1 MKINYSI
8 SLKLTLIV
16 VLLSTG
22 VVISLAYFNIGGA
35 AERLDSSSD
44 KASDDFAESHSIIK
58 ALEEKIVKYF
68 DLNDTE
74 KLQKEVSNFSIFI
87 QNRSKVIKVMKI
99 NINTPGPN
107 GLKINISSDKNL
119 IGGASYPRNEKAYK
133 NGSTFYTVDTRGDN
147 ILTVISP
154 VNISGEIVGT
164 YEMVLLINLGNIPI
178 DPLIKNIVLSSF
190 VCILVL
196 VFSLLYLL
204 RKAIVKPI
212 IAFRDVAR
220 VIGTGDLNAK
230 INIDSRDE
238 LGELASA
245 FNEMTNDLKKSREK
259 IERYNKTLE
268 KVLKQKDEFIHQLGH
283 DLKNPLTPLVGLLPM
298 IIEREEDPKNKEQ
311 LCIIHQNV
319 EFMRDLIFETLELA
333 RLRSDNV
340 KFNFEPLNLFEEVE
354 KIIGTQKLFLDEHK
368 TIAKN
373 KVEKGIMVTADK
385 LRLVEIF
392 NNLISNAVKYTLEEG
407 GTITIAA
414 EEAKTSVK
422 ISVKDTGIGM
432 TKEQTSLIFDEFY
445 KADKAFH
452 DLHSSG
458 LGLSICK
465 RIVEKH
471 GGRIWVES
479 PGPGKGSTFYFTLK
493 KSI

>member
-1 MKINYSI
+1 MKVNYSI

-22 VVISLAYFNIGGA
+22 AIVSLAYFNIG
-35 AERLDSSSD
+35 EETELLDDSSD
-44 KASDDFAESHSIIK
+44 EASDDFAESHSVIK
-58 ALEEKIVKYF
+58 ALEEKIIKYF
-68 DLNDTE
+68 NLNDVE
-74 KLQKEVSNFSIFI
+74 KLQKEVEEVSDFT
-87 QNRSKVIKVMKI
+87 QNSSKAIRIMKL
-99 NINTPGPN
+99 NINTPGLN
-107 GLKINISSDKNL
+107 GLKINFSSDKSL
-119 IGGASYPRNEKAYK
+119 IGKTPDPRHEEVYK

-147 ILTVISP
+147 ILTIISP
-154 VNISGEIVGT
+154 VNISGQIVGT
-164 YEMVLLINLGNIPI
+164 YEMVLLINLGEVPI
-178 DPLIKNIVLSSF
+178 DPLVKNIVLFSF
-190 VCILVL
+190 ICILVL

-212 IAFRDVAR
+212 IAFRDASR
-220 VIGTGDLNAK
+220 VIGTGDLNTK

-245 FNEMTNDLKKSREK
+245 FNDMTSDLKKSREK

-333 RLRSDNV
+333 RLRSDKV

-354 KIIGTQKLFLDEHK
+354 KVIGTQKLFLDEHK
-368 TIAKN
+368 IIAKN
-373 KVEKGIMVTADK
+373 KVEKGIKIIADK

-392 NNLISNAVKYTLEEG
+392 NNLISNAVKYTPEDG
-407 GTITIAA
+407 GTITIDA
-414 EEAKTSVK
+414 EEAKSSIK
-422 ISVKDTGIGM
+422 ISVADTGIGM
-432 TKEQTSLIFDEFY
+432 TKEQASLIFDEFY
-445 KADKAFH
+445 KADKSFH

-479 PGPGKGSTFYFTLK
+479 PGHGKGSTFYFTLK
-493 KSI
+493 KNL